1 MCLMEAVDS
10 CPGQSKATA
19 KALGKKADVLPVF
32 LNLRSESIVFFGL
45 VNSLGSREVT
55 GRRR

>member
-1 MCLMEAVDS
+1 MEAVDS